1 MDHVQMIDTGK
12 LTNQQKHIFRKWAEL
27 LNSTNNI
34 ILLYWTD
41 SNSTEY
47 DEIYDRLV
55 KKNKY
60 ITLSKVRVHNI
71 EHYKFLDVN
80 NVPAFTIYQ
89 KRKKLAH
96 ISGKG
101 ITEAVLQKYLDNMLF
116 HKEALGI
123 KI

>member
-1 MDHVQMIDTGK
+1 MINTGK

-27 LNSTNNI
+27 LTSTNNI
-34 ILLYWTD
+34 ILLYWAD
-41 SNSTEY
+41 SKSTEY
-47 DEIYDRLV
+47 DEIYDKLV

-60 ITLSKVRVHNI
+60 IIISKVRVHNI
-71 EHYKFLDVN
+71 EPYKFLDVN

-96 ISGKG
+96 IGGKG
-101 ITEAVLQKYLDNMLF
+101 ITEEILQKYLDNMLF
-116 HKEALGI
+116 HKETLGI